1 MCIKVIFVFM
11 LCFPNIFS
19 RKLQNNMIVPYPDQN
34 QNQFDIEFKKNIL
47 VVDDSIVYLKI
58 LHKIISKMGY
68 NVTTTINGREA
79 LEYLQLFVF
88 DLIISDVHMP
98 EMDGIELTMAVREI
112 LDKKIPIIL
121 YSTDKNMESQSIKS
135 GCDVFI
141 LKPFQIEKLEN
152 IISGFLS

>member
-1 MCIKVIFVFM
+1 MS
-11 LCFPNIFS
+11 CFPKLFL
-19 RKLQNNMIVPYPDQN
+19 RKLQNNTIFPNPDQN

-79 LEYLQLFVF
+79 LEYLKLFVF
-88 DLIISDVHMP
+88 DLLISDIHMP

-135 GCDVFI
+135 GCDIFV